1 MRIMLKMRWVL
12 LILSVWV
19 IATVLFTLNQPN
31 LKQILNQKG
40 QATISEN
47 SPSKL
52 ASNLLDKMGTSKGD
66 TAILVFHDSNK
77 ISEAGMLDIQKGM
90 EKLSSRKDELKINNI
105 VDPFNTPD
113 AKDQMISEDGTTLI
127 AQITYEQGTSDSET
141 IISGFQD
148 AVKDVPTSHY
158 VTGELA
164 INNDYLAAS
173 NEGVEKSAI
182 ITVIFILVVLI
193 LLFRSVVTPLVSL
206 FSVGIAYVS
215 SMGIIGI
222 LINVFN
228 FPITSLTQMF
238 MILVLFGIGTDYNI
252 LLFNRFKEELG
263 HGLSIEDAIVTT
275 YKTAGKTVF
284 YSGLIVFMAFASLS
298 FVQFAIYRSANAVA
312 IGIAV
317 LLLELLTLTPLLMKM
332 LGGKLF
338 WPSHH
343 AAGHKESKVWE
354 TVTTAS
360 VRHPAISLLV
370 VAAILAPVILF
381 NTTKLSFD
389 SLKDLTPDTPS
400 VIGFN
405 LIADNFGR
413 GTAMPTTVVL
423 DSKEPMDNNQAL
435 AVIDS
440 LTEKL
445 KSIKGVQQV
454 SSATQP
460 KGSPIADF
468 YTDTQTKTVVN
479 GLGSANDGV
488 GKINDGLKQIDD
500 SLATPDFSSVN
511 GLATGTGALENGMG
525 AVTDGLKKINAG
537 IDQGASGADE
547 ITAGISGLKTG
558 VASINSGLQSIS
570 NNMATIQAGYVKL
583 GQGYKALP
591 EGIAQIQQLVT
602 VMEGTVASIDAKL
615 PNDPDVSK
623 LKGLLTKLTA
633 SLEGLTKGINDANT
647 NYDELTSG
655 LAQLN
660 AGLKAVIDST
670 SAQSQLVMG
679 INQLEEGEAALASGL
694 RQGSAG
700 QKTVIDSM
708 AQLTAGAG
716 KIKAGQ
722 ETLNTGLNSLS
733 GGMTQLKDGIS
744 KSSVG
749 LGTIHSGI
757 NSTND
762 FLTQLT
768 STKGFY
774 IPDEAFDTADI
785 GKMFDAYMSKDRNV
799 TKLTVNLVS
808 DPYSQQSINIIDEM
822 NSVVKNQLLGT
833 KLSDASFGIAGVTA
847 STNDI
852 NKIATHDITM
862 TQIIVL
868 SCILVLLVLVIRSF
882 WIPVYIVGALL
893 VAYYTAISITSFL
906 TTKLFGMDGVSWNVP
921 FFSFVV
927 IAALGVD
934 YSIFLMTRFKEY
946 PGSDPKEAI
955 ILAGKNVGGVVMSA
969 ALILGG
975 TFATLYPSNL
985 HILME
990 MAICVVTGLFLLS
1003 VVLLPI
1009 VIPALISVQDKIA
1022 RKTTARMSQSS

>member
-12 LILSVWV
+12 SILLIWV

-40 QATISEN
+40 QASISEN

-52 ASNLLDKMGTSKGD
+52 ASNMLDKMGTSKGD
-66 TAILVFHDSNK
+66 TAILVFHDSKK
-77 ISEAGMLDIQKGM
+77 ISETGMLDIQKGM
-90 EKLSSRKDELKINNI
+90 EKLNSLKNELKINNI

-113 AKDQMISEDGTTLI
+113 AKDQLVSEDGTTLI
-127 AQITYEQGTSDSET
+127 AQITYEKGTRDSEN
-141 IISGFQD
+141 IISGFQE
-148 AVKDVPTSHY
+148 AIKDVQTSHY
-158 VTGELA
+158 ITGELA

-173 NEGVEKSAI
+173 NKGVEKSAI
-182 ITVIFILVVLI
+182 ITVIFILGVLI
-193 LLFRSVVTPLVSL
+193 ILFRSVVTPLVSL
-206 FSVGIAYVS
+206 FTVGIAYAC
-215 SMGIIGI
+215 SMGIIGV
-222 LINVFN
+222 LINVYN

-263 HGLSIEDAIVTT
+263 HGISIEEAIVTT

-284 YSGLIVFMAFASLS
+284 FSGLIVFVAFASLS
-298 FVQFAIYRSANAVA
+298 FVQFSIYRSANAVA

-317 LLLELLTLTPLLMKM
+317 LLLGLLTLTPLLMKV

-338 WPSHH
+338 WPSHNT
-343 AAGHKESKVWE
+343 AGHKESKLWE

-360 VRHPAISLLV
+360 VRHPAIFLLV
-370 VAAILAPVILF
+370 VVAMLAPVILF

-389 SLKDLTPDTPS
+389 SLKDLTADTPS

-413 GTAMPTTVVL
+413 GKAMPTTVVL
-423 DSKEPMDNNQAL
+423 DSKEPMDNNQSL

-460 KGSPIADF
+460 KGSPIEDF
-468 YTDTQTKTVVN
+468 YTDTQTSTVVN
-479 GLGSANDGV
+479 GLGLANDGV
-488 GKINDGLKQIDD
+488 GKINDGLKQIES
-500 SLATPDFSSVN
+500 SLTTPDFSGVK

-525 AVTDGLKKINAG
+525 AVTDGLKQINTG
-537 IDQGASGADE
+537 IDQGASGADK

-558 VASINSGLQSIS
+558 VASINGGLQSIS
-570 NNMATIQAGYVKL
+570 DNMATIQAGYVTL

-591 EGIAQIQQLVT
+591 GGIAQIQQLVT
-602 VMEGTVASIDAKL
+602 VMEGNVASIDAKL
-615 PNDPDVSK
+615 PNDPDVST
-623 LKGLLTKLTA
+623 LKGLLTQLTA
-633 SLEGLTKGINDANT
+633 SLEGMTKGIKTANE
-647 NYDELTSG
+647 NYNELTSG

-660 AGLKAVIDST
+660 AGLKAVIAST

-700 QKTVIDSM
+700 QKTIIDSM

-722 ETLNTGLNSLS
+722 ETLNAGLTSLS
-733 GGMTQLKDGIS
+733 GGMKQLKDGLS

-757 NSTND
+757 NSTNN
-762 FLTQLT
+762 FLIQLT
-768 STKGFY
+768 RTKGFY
-774 IPDEAFDTADI
+774 IPNEAFKTADI

-808 DPYSQQSINIIDEM
+808 DPYSQQSINVIDEM
-822 NSVVKNQLLGT
+822 NSVVKNQLRGT

-847 STNDI
+847 TTNDI
-852 NKIATHDITM
+852 NRIATHDITM
-862 TQIIVL
+862 IIV
-868 SCILVLLVLVIRSF
+868 F
-882 WIPVYIVGALL
+882 H
-893 VAYYTAISITSFL
+893 
-906 TTKLFGMDGVSWNVP
+906 VSSYCW
-921 FFSFVV
+921 
-927 IAALGVD
+927 
-934 YSIFLMTRFKEY
+934 
-946 PGSDPKEAI
+946 
-955 ILAGKNVGGVVMSA
+955 
-969 ALILGG
+969 
-975 TFATLYPSNL
+975 
-985 HILME
+985 
-990 MAICVVTGLFLLS
+990 C
-1003 VVLLPI
+1003 
-1009 VIPALISVQDKIA
+1009 
-1022 RKTTARMSQSS
+1022 